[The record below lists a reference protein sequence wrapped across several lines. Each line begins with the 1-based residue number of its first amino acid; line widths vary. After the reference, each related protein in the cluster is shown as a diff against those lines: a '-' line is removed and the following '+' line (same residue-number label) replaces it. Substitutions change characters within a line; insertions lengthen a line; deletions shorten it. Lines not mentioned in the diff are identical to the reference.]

1 MPRKPGT
8 SRAKHTLPAK
18 AMPLPSVTPDGPA
31 SIVLTGDRQR
41 LFDDIR
47 NRYSLDAANEALL
60 KSACEAMERAA
71 QLTEQV
77 NRDGATFKDRFGAV
91 RVNPAAQLERDFRGL
106 ASRTLQQL
114 ATRFEG

>member
-1 MPRKPGT
+1 MPRKPRA
-8 SRAKHTLPAK
+8 SRAEHTLPPK

-31 SIVLTGDRQR
+31 CIALTGDRQK

-47 NRYSLDAANEALL
+47 NRYALDAANEALL
-60 KSACEAMERAA
+60 KSACEAQERAA

-91 RVNPAAQLERDFRGL
+91 RANPAVQLERDFRGL
-106 ASRTLQQL
+106 AARTLQQL

>member
-8 SRAKHTLPAK
+8 SRAKHTLPPK

-31 SIVLTGDRQR
+31 CIALTGDRQK

-47 NRYSLDAANEALL
+47 NRYALDAANEALL

-91 RVNPAAQLERDFRGL
+91 RANPAVLLERDFRGL

>member
-1 MPRKPGT
+1 MPRKT
-8 SRAKHTLPAK
+8 RASRAEHTLPPK

-31 SIVLTGDRQR
+31 CIVLTGDRQK

-47 NRYSLDAANEALL
+47 NRYALDAANEALL
-60 KSACEAMERAA
+60 KSACEAQERAA
-71 QLTEQV
+71 QYAALVSEQ
-77 NRDGATFKDRFGAV
+77 GGTFRDRFGAL

-106 ASRTLQQL
+106 AARTLQQL